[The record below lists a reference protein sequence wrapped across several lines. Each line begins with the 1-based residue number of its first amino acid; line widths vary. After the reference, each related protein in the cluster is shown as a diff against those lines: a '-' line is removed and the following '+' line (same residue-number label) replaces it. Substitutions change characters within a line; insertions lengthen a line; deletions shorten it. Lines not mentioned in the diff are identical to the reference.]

1 MTSTYVEEPEIR
13 EAEPEFREAEP
24 DFKEAEP
31 MLERTA
37 SSATSGADEES
48 PFRKPRFSY
57 RREAEP
63 EFKEAEPMLERTA
76 SSATSG
82 ADEEARFES
91 QGSVIAGDSF
101 EDHGLL
107 AESPVK
113 EAPPL
118 PPPPVLIQKRS

>member
-13 EAEPEFREAEP
+13 EAEPEF
-24 DFKEAEP
+24 
-31 MLERTA
+31 
-37 SSATSGADEES
+37 
-48 PFRKPRFSY
+48 
-57 RREAEP
+57 REAEP

>member
-1 MTSTYVEEPEIR
+1 MTSTYVEEPEIKKPNQSS
-13 EAEPEFREAEP
+13 EKPNQS
-24 DFKEAEP
+24 FKEAEP

-37 SSATSGADEES
+37 SSATSG
-48 PFRKPRFSY
+48 
-57 RREAEP
+57 
-63 EFKEAEPMLERTA
+63 
-76 SSATSG
+76 G
-82 ADEEARFES
+82 DEEARFES